1 MKKMKKVF
9 LKTLFFA
16 LCGGMILLSCRK
28 DDDENKIV
36 FENKLV
42 KSAAI
47 RPQGEAIYRPYFYYN
62 YDDQRRLTNVN
73 FGLENAQKPWFTFTY
88 DAQNRIKTIVAVN
101 YTGTY
106 KYVLNYNG
114 NGTQIVK
121 FTKEILNS
129 NMGIEEII
137 PQYNTENQTITYTDK
152 DGAVYTIRTDVQ
164 DRVITFF
171 EKKDTETLSFSYEY
185 DMTTVLGLHNVKTP
199 VVIPLYIVAGEH
211 TSSVSE
217 NQPLNVMTNYAV
229 TKYSV
234 VEGSYNQQGTMEN
247 TKTPGNLLEK
257 SRINYGEE
265 KYRDMMF
272 IYE

>member
-1 MKKMKKVF
+1 MKKVF

-62 YDDQRRLTNVN
+62 YDDQRRLINVN

-137 PQYNTENQTITYTDK
+137 PQYNTENHTITYTDK